1 MRIKN
6 AKSALSAAAISGV
19 RGVRRRRSGRI
30 CAHATW
36 MPPDRRTKYCGHF
49 INAVI
54 IAGLLDQ
61 HSEYVIIIRYHCKDL
76 RLPKKALGLMVSSL
90 RV

>member
-6 AKSALSAAAISGV
+6 AKSALSAAAISSV
-19 RGVRRRRSGRI
+19 RGVRRRRSGRS
-30 CAHATW
+30 AHATW

-61 HSEYVIIIRYHCKDL
+61 HSEYVIIIRYHSKDL
-76 RLPKKALGLMVSSL
+76 RLPKKALGLMVSSDL